1 MVVHI
6 QRESG
11 CTGREDRERQ
21 ERDVVR
27 AVHAVASSRGE
38 KVAKRLTNPKLR

>member
-1 MVVHI
+1 MVIHI
-6 QRESG
+6 HHESG

-21 ERDVVR
+21 ERGVVR
-27 AVHAVASSRGE
+27 TVVSSRGE